1 MLSENAETS
10 ANALRRGVLRFKDFL
25 SHAQEIQTVYANFFL
40 FTAPPTRRQ
49 NAYERGGLFKKN
61 AFDVYLCK
69 TGSGICKKKILK
81 ILYAD
86 IPAA

>member
-10 ANALRRGVLRFKDFL
+10 ANALRREVLRFKDFL

-49 NAYERGGLFKKN
+49 NAYARGGLFKK
-61 AFDVYLCK
+61 K
-69 TGSGICKKKILK
+69 TL
-81 ILYAD
+81 LTFTYAKPV
-86 IPAA
+86 PAYAKRRF